1 MNSSIYHDVPKL
13 IQPKTSSCWYTSF
26 QMVVTYFRRKSQR
39 PYLIDPAD
47 NTWAKT
53 LYESN
58 NGLGATGTERE
69 EMAAALGFSVF
80 FASVTPEG
88 MWDLL
93 NTAPVIYAGHWAGQ
107 TGGHFIVIK
116 GISDTELIIN
126 NPLTGEETYDYN
138 FFMSQYLMQTAERPL
153 ITV

>member
-39 PYLIDPAD
+39 PYLIDPSE

-53 LYESN
+53 LYEAN

-69 EMAAALGFSVF
+69 EMAAALGFGVY
-80 FASVTPEG
+80 FASVTAEG

-107 TGGHFIVIK
+107 AGGHFVVIK

-138 FFMSQYLMQTAERPL
+138 FFMSQYLMQTAARPL